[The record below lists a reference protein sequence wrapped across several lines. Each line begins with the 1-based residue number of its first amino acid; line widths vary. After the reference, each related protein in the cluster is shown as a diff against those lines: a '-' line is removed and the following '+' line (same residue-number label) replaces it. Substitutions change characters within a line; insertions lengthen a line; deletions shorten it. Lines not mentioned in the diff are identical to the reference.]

1 LKMIN
6 ETILPPGAIEY
17 VLNTLRLLVGGV
29 FGIYIIMTVV
39 RIIAY
44 RRLRKNLQELSSE
57 VKAISKRLSR
67 LEKNKNLYTSKR

>member
-1 LKMIN
+1 MIN